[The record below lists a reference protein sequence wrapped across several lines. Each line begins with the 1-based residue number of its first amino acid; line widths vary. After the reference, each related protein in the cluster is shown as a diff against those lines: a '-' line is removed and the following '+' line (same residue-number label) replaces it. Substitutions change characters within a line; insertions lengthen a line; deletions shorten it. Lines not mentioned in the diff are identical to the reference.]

1 MSSTNSIR
9 RDVGPFALMLTGLG
23 SIIGSGWL
31 FGAWRAAQIAGP
43 GAIWAWVIGAAV
55 ILAIALTY
63 AELGAMFPES
73 GGMVR
78 YGHYSHGSLVGFIA
92 AWANWIAIVSVI
104 SVEAEASAQYMSSW
118 KWDWAKDLYHQAPGG
133 HGELSTLGL
142 AIAAALVIAYFL
154 LNFWS
159 VKLFARSNTAITL
172 FKLVIPALTGVLLM
186 MSGFHPENFS
196 VGIHGE
202 AHSTDFASVLTAV
215 AIAGIVFSFNGFQ
228 SPVNLAGEARN
239 PGKSIPFAI
248 VCSILLATVIYV
260 LLQVSFIGAVP
271 REMLAN
277 VGWHGINFSSPFADL
292 AIILGLQW
300 LATLL
305 FIDAVIS
312 PSGTGMTYT
321 ATTARMLYGMQ
332 RNGTLPAILG
342 RVHPKWGVPRP
353 AMWVNLVVS
362 FLFLFF
368 FRGWGTLAA
377 VISVATIISYLT
389 GPVSVMT
396 LRRTAPG
403 LHRPLRL
410 AGLPV
415 LAGVAF
421 VMSTELLYW
430 AKWPLTGEIILLM
443 VVALPVYFYYQS
455 LADDFFKPTERM
467 ILLLASIAP
476 AILLLAL
483 ASAFYFSASSVSSLA
498 TPFLLAGLMY
508 GWVMFTVVIP
518 VFRMRAD
525 ATMMATFKHHLHG
538 AWWLIAYLP
547 AIAFVSWA
555 GSTTFGGKGYLPY
568 GWDLL
573 VVGVIG
579 LGFYLWGVR
588 SGWRTPSVE
597 AAEREAASHP
607 DAPLVPPDEQT
618 AGHLAGH

>member
-1 MSSTNSIR
+1 MPATNAIR
-9 RDVGPFALMLTGLG
+9 RDVKPFDLMLTGLG

-43 GAIWAWVIGAAV
+43 GAVWAWVIGAAI
-55 ILAIALTY
+55 ILAIALSY

-118 KWDWAKDLYHQAPGG
+118 KWQWAKDLYHQAPGG
-133 HGELSTLGL
+133 HGELSAIGLG
-142 AIAAALVIAYFL
+142 IAAALVVVYFL
-154 LNFWS
+154 MNYWS
-159 VKLFARSNTAITL
+159 VKLYARSNTAITL
-172 FKLVIPALTGVLLM
+172 FKLIIPTATALLLM
-186 MSGFHPENFS
+186 ASGFHPENFS

-202 AHSTDFASVLTAV
+202 PHATDFASVLTAV

-228 SPVNLAGEARN
+228 SPVNLAGEAKN

-248 VCSILLATVIYV
+248 VTSILLATGIYV
-260 LLQVSFIGAVP
+260 LLQIAFIGAVP

-277 VGWHGINFSSPFADL
+277 IGWHGIDFSSPFADL
-292 AIILGLQW
+292 AIILGLHW

-321 ATTARMLYGMQ
+321 ATTARMLYGME
-332 RNGTLPAILG
+332 RNGTLPKILG
-342 RVHPKWGVPRP
+342 TVHPKWGVPRA
-353 AMWVNLVVS
+353 AMWVNLAVS

-389 GPVSVMT
+389 GPVSAMT

-403 LHRPLRL
+403 LKRPLRL
-410 AGLPV
+410 RGLPV
-415 LAGVAF
+415 LAAIGF

-443 VVALPVYFYYQS
+443 VVALPVYLYYQ
-455 LADDFFKPTERM
+455 AKDHWRDFRRQ
-467 ILLLASIAP
+467 LN
-476 AILLLAL
+476 
-483 ASAFYFSASSVSSLA
+483 
-498 TPFLLAGLMY
+498 
-508 GWVMFTVVIP
+508 
-518 VFRMRAD
+518 
-525 ATMMATFKHHLHG
+525 G
-538 AWWLIAYLP
+538 AWWMIAYLP
-547 AIAFVSWA
+547 TIALLSWA
-555 GSTTFGGKGYLPY
+555 GSTTFGGKGYLSY
-568 GWDLL
+568 GWDL
-573 VVGVIG
+573 VVVAIVGF
-579 LGFYLWGVR
+579 GFYLWGVKC
-588 SGWRTPSVE
+588 GWRTPSVE
-597 AAEREAASHP
+597 AAELAAMADP
-607 DAPLVPPDEQT
+607 DAPLVPPDEASAERLT
-618 AGHLAGH
+618 GR